1 MRVLV
6 DTHALLWAI
15 SGDRRLSKRAHSVLA
30 SFANEVFVSAASAWE
45 ITTKHRLG
53 KLPSAEGLVAD
64 FGRIIEQLGFH
75 ALPISIEHAQ
85 RAGSLPGDHRDP
97 FDRMLVAQAQSENLP
112 LVSNERIFD
121 FYGIKRIWQAGGRYR
136 RPSTSLR
143 ATLGKC

>member
-6 DTHALLWAI
+6 DTHALLWAVT
-15 SGDRRLSKRAHSVLA
+15 GDRRLSKRAHSVLT

-64 FGRIIEQLGFH
+64 FARIVERLGFRP
-75 ALPISIEHAQ
+75 LPISLAHAE
-85 RAGSLPGDHRDP
+85 RAGNLPGPHRDP

-121 FYGIKRIWQAGGRYR
+121 IYGIKRIW
-136 RPSTSLR
+136 
-143 ATLGKC
+143 